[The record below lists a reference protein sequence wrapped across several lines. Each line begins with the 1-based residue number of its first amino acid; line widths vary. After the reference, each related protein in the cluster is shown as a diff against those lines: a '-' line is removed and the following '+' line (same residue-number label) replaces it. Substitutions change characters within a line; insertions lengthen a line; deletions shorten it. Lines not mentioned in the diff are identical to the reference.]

1 MKCVLIWDGQEGKS
15 LPERSILE
23 AAGPG
28 RVARVGWGS
37 RGLSPDLE
45 EGFSVPRGRRG
56 PPGGTGRALG
66 VCTPFQGVR
75 ASDRAVGLW
84 GATACP
90 AMPGEAAPSALQPSP
105 SWNAGAL
112 VRPLSHSSSPQSGL
126 GSRKYTLGAGKL
138 TASTCT
144 PQPRIGPGTSAP
156 AKTRRIWTLGPGPS
170 QAVNCLLKVH
180 LHSSEVCFSFSG
192 SFVLT
197 NQMFCL

>member
-37 RGLSPDLE
+37 SGLSPDLE

-90 AMPGEAAPSALQPSP
+90 AMPGEAAPSALKPSP

-126 GSRKYTLGAGKL
+126 GSREY
-138 TASTCT
+138 
-144 PQPRIGPGTSAP
+144 PGCREADC
-156 AKTRRIWTLGPGPS
+156 
-170 QAVNCLLKVH
+170 QH
-180 LHSSEVCFSFSG
+180 LHTSTKVWARDLSPCQNEKELDPG
-192 SFVLT
+192 ARP
-197 NQMFCL
+197 